1 MKEKTINS
9 KNIFHGK
16 LLHLKILKVKLPN
29 KQYTQREIILHP
41 GAVAIVPILP
51 NNRIVL
57 VRQYRKAVEKHLLE
71 IPAGT
76 LNKAET
82 PLCCAKR
89 ELIEETG
96 YKARFFKKIMNF
108 YPSPG
113 YCNEQIY
120 IFKATGL
127 IKVKNSQE
135 PDEFIE
141 IVILPLTKIKKMIR
155 QGKIKDAKTLIALSY
170 FI

>member
-9 KNIFHGK
+9 KNIFYGK
-16 LLHLKILKVKLPN
+16 LVQLKVLKVKLPN
-29 KQYTQREIILHP
+29 KKYTQREIISHP

-51 NNRIVL
+51 KNRIVL

-76 LNKAET
+76 LNKTET

-96 YKARFFKKIMNF
+96 YKARSLKKIMDF

-113 YCNEQIY
+113 YCNERIY
-120 IFKATGL
+120 IFKASGL
-127 IKVKNSQE
+127 IKVESCQE
-135 PDEFIE
+135 PDEFIKT
-141 IVILPLTKIKKMIR
+141 IILSLTKIKKLIQ
-155 QGKIKDAKTLIALSY
+155 QGEIKDAKTLIALSY